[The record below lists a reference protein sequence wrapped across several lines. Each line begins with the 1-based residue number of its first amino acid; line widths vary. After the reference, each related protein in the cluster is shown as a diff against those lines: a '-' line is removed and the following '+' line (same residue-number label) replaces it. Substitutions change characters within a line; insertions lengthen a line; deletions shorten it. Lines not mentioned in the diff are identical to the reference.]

1 MDIKELEQV
10 CRATGR
16 GLIPAERRSRW
27 DAFGAVSPD
36 FAKEWWGGEKFSSL
50 SLSAGVKIVDS
61 IAAELQAAR
70 QVFDDEARYAAYH
83 GLPVRVK
90 RRGTRGTV
98 EGFIIGGKQS
108 DFPQRDGSLTD
119 AFLLFNPLTGEGN
132 WVGDALEPRLPQT
145 GEGAAFN
152 FAVSAPLT
160 TDPPRGWNAGDAEI
174 IISDLVTA
182 ALRGKKF
189 QRPSQGRTR
198 KGLKT
203 IWYEVGEGR
212 WLPRRWFR

>member
-1 MDIKELEQV
+1 MNVEELEQV

-36 FAKEWWGGEKFSSL
+36 FAMEWWGEKFSSL

-70 QVFDDEARYAAYH
+70 QVSDDEARYAAYH
-83 GLPVRVK
+83 GLPVRAQ
-90 RRGTRGTV
+90 RRGGAV

-108 DFPQRDGSLTD
+108 DFPRRDGSLTD
-119 AFLLFNPLTGEGN
+119 AFLLFNPLTGEGA

-160 TDPPRGWNAGDAEI
+160 TDPPRGWWADAGDAEI
-174 IISDLVTA
+174 IISDLVPT

-203 IWYEVGEGR
+203 QWYEVGEGR